1 MGSGVSIKTRE
12 GTFTAFFSN
21 RGLARLDFPGQHG
34 AEKLPVRNAPSD
46 ASELRRWQ
54 RLTAQALEQVL
65 AGRRPKAL
73 PPLDWSGHT
82 DFQQQVWRALLRL
95 GPGETK
101 SYGEIAVELGKPL
114 AARATGGACGANP
127 IPVLVPC
134 HRVLAANGRIGGFS
148 GGDRKSTRL
157 NSSHSLTSRMPSS
170 A

>member
-1 MGSGVSIKTRE
+1 MGTSVSIKTRE
-12 GTFTAFFSN
+12 GTFTAFFSD

-34 AEKLPVRNAPSD
+34 AEKLSARNDPSD
-46 ASELRRWQ
+46 SPELHRWQ
-54 RLTAQALEQVL
+54 KLTAQALEQVL

-82 DFQQQVWRALLRL
+82 GFQQQVWRALLSL

-101 SYGEIAVELGKPL
+101 TYAQIAAELGKPR

-134 HRVLAANGRIGGFS
+134 HRVLAAKGRLGGFS
-148 GGDRKSTRL
+148 GGLDWKRRL
-157 NSSHSLTSRMPSS
+157 LAAEGVS
-170 A
+170 AK